1 MKFKALVCT
10 AVLVAGCTTTLPAD
24 QAVIDP
30 YIPVVPE
37 VQQPPR
43 AVTGSIFMDRNSS
56 RMFGHKRQFAVG
68 DVVTVV
74 LTESTQA
81 QRRSG
86 LEASKEGNNA
96 TLKGLQTLLKNPLNT
111 PFAAQDFDDLAVE
124 TKGFGTA
131 NQAASLNGAIAVLIT
146 QVLPN
151 NNLVIQGKK
160 KLSLSEGSETISL
173 SGVIAARD
181 IQPDNTV
188 LSSRIAGAQIAYQ
201 GTGDLADFSKVNWG
215 TQLFNK
221 VWPF

>member
-1 MKFKALVCT
+1 MKFRALICSVS
-10 AVLVAGCTTTLPAD
+10 LLAGCTTTLPAD
-24 QAVIDP
+24 KAVIDP

-37 VQQPPR
+37 IQSAPR
-43 AVTGSIFMDRNSS
+43 PVTGSIFMDQASS
-56 RMFGHKRQFAVG
+56 RLFGHKRQFAVG

-74 LTESTQA
+74 LKESTQA
-81 QRRSG
+81 PRRSG
-86 LEASKEGNNA
+86 LEATKEGNNA

-111 PFAAQDFDDLAVE
+111 PFGAQDFDNLAVE

-131 NQAASLNGAIAVLIT
+131 NQAASLDGAIAVLIT

-151 NNLVIQGKK
+151 NNLVIQGQK

-173 SGVIAARD
+173 SGVISARD

>member
-1 MKFKALVCT
+1 MKFRALIGGV
-10 AVLVAGCTTTLPAD
+10 VLAAGCTTTLPAD
-24 QAVIDP
+24 KAVVDP
-30 YIPVVPE
+30 YVPVVPE
-37 VQQPPR
+37 IKPVQR
-43 AVTGSIFMDRNSS
+43 AVTGSIFMDQAGS
-56 RMFGHKRQFAVG
+56 RMFGHKREYGVG

-96 TLKGLQTLLKNPLNT
+96 TLSGLQTLLKNPLNA
-111 PFAAQDFDDLAVE
+111 PFGAQDFNNLSVE
-124 TKGFGTA
+124 TKGSGTA

>member
-1 MKFKALVCT
+1 MNLKFSLFGL
-10 AVLVAGCTTTLPAD
+10 VLVAGCTTTLPAD
-24 QAVIDP
+24 RAVVDP
-30 YIPVVPE
+30 YVPVVPA
-37 VQQPPR
+37 VPVAPR
-43 AVTGSIFMDRNSS
+43 AVTGSIFLDQSSS
-56 RMFGHKRQFAVG
+56 RLFGHKREYSVG

-86 LEASKEGNNA
+86 LEATKEGNNA
-96 TLKGLQTLLKNPLNT
+96 TLKGLQALLKNPLNT
-111 PFAAQDFDDLAVE
+111 PFAAQDFDNLAVE
-124 TKGFGTA
+124 TKGFGSA
-131 NQAASLNGAIAVLIT
+131 NQAASLNGAIAVMVT

-151 NNLVIQGKK
+151 NNLVIQGQK
-160 KLSLSEGSETISL
+160 KLSLSEGSETIRL
-173 SGVIAARD
+173 SGVISSRD

>member
-1 MKFKALVCT
+1 MKFKLSLFGLLLVG
-10 AVLVAGCTTTLPAD
+10 GCTTTLPAD
-24 QAVIDP
+24 RAVVDP
-30 YIPVVPE
+30 YVPVVPAIP
-37 VQQPPR
+37 VAPR
-43 AVTGSIFMDRNSS
+43 AVTGSIFMDQSSS
-56 RMFGHKRQFAVG
+56 RLFGHKREYSVG

-86 LEASKEGNNA
+86 LEATKEGNNA
-96 TLKGLQTLLKNPLNT
+96 TLKGLQALLKNPLNT
-111 PFAAQDFDDLAVE
+111 PFAAQDFDNLAVE
-124 TKGFGTA
+124 TKGFGSA
-131 NQAASLNGAIAVLIT
+131 NQAASLNGAIAVMVT

-151 NNLVIQGKK
+151 NNLVIQGQK
-160 KLSLSEGSETISL
+160 KLSLSEGSETIRL
-173 SGVIAARD
+173 SGVISSRD

>member
-1 MKFKALVCT
+1 MNPKLSLLGLLLVG
-10 AVLVAGCTTTLPAD
+10 GCTTTLPAD
-24 QAVIDP
+24 RAVVDP
-30 YIPVVPE
+30 YVPVVPAIP
-37 VQQPPR
+37 VAPR
-43 AVTGSIFMDRNSS
+43 AVTGSIFMDQSSS
-56 RMFGHKRQFAVG
+56 RLFGHKREYSVG

-86 LEASKEGNNA
+86 MEATKEGTNA

-111 PFAAQDFDDLAVE
+111 PFGAQDFDNLATE
-124 TKGFGTA
+124 TKGFGSA
-131 NQAASLNGAIAVLIT
+131 NQAASLNGAIAVMVT

-151 NNLVIQGKK
+151 SNLVIQGQK
-160 KLSLSEGSETISL
+160 KLSLSEGSETIRL
-173 SGVIAARD
+173 SGIISTRD

-201 GTGDLADFSKVNWG
+201 GAGDLADFSKVNWG